1 VTKKKF
7 MRYLAEGRVVIMLE
21 RDIALIDSLC
31 GQPAE
36 HGCLE
41 FKQERGFNIVAIVMG
56 SSAL

>member
-1 VTKKKF
+1 
-7 MRYLAEGRVVIMLE
+7 MLE

-31 GQPAE
+31 EQSAE

-41 FKQERGFNIVAIVMG
+41 FKKERGFNIVAVIVG